1 MSAPAASNDTNI
13 KPFVGVWFA
22 VIAVNLIELLIAMK
36 LRDNTKVLFAILM
49 PLALVAAG
57 LVMAFFMHL
66 KYERRSLILSL
77 IPALIFVLFMTIE
90 MFPDSARLHRM
101 HTQFQP
107 MPEQQ
112 QPAQQQ

>member
-1 MSAPAASNDTNI
+1 MSAPATNYNSI

-22 VIAVNLIELLIAMK
+22 VIAINLIELLAAAK
-36 LRDNTKVLFAILM
+36 LHQTKLLFGVLMA
-49 PLALVAAG
+49 LALFAAG

-66 KYERRSLILSL
+66 KYERRSLVLSL

-101 HTQFQP
+101 HPQYQP
-107 MPEQQ
+107 TPEQQ
-112 QPAQQQ
+112 PAPQQ